1 MTRQL
6 FKNGTVI
13 DCTGERPKEKTS
25 VLVEGNK
32 IAKIGAA
39 AEVEAAAKKGG
50 QFETIDAT
58 GMTIMPGLIDC
69 HVHPSYGDI
78 LSFEELDFY
87 PGVEYRTLR
96 AAVDIR
102 KVLRAGVTSIATPGG
117 TWNINVALRDA
128 VNAGLIEGPRIAAG
142 GHYISTY
149 NSIGAPW
156 PTYLEH
162 PKSSFGVL
170 CNTRDEMIVQ
180 ARKEIKEGVDIVK
193 VAGDGDSLTA
203 DGTLLGSISYD
214 DLKAVADVT
223 HMMGKVCT
231 IHARSGRAA
240 ADAARAGFDWVIHA
254 SFLTDEHLGV
264 FEELRTPINPTLSL
278 LVNSI
283 DWASELGI
291 PERVTDAYK
300 QEVEAASRILSKAHK
315 AGIMMMAGTDSG
327 QGSVPYGEWHAREM
341 ELMMTYL
348 GMSSME
354 ALLAGTKNAAFAM
367 GMSDRIGTLE
377 EGKLADIIVVDG
389 NPLAD
394 IQVLQN
400 KALIKVVM
408 KDGKVVDTKTPL
420 PTPTKYPWEKP
431 LIAWSRLATQ
441 DFVRDSA
448 QNKPKWMRR
457 RPQAAE

>member
-1 MTRQL
+1 MARYL
-6 FKNGTVI
+6 FSNGTVI
-13 DCTGERPKEKTS
+13 DCTGDGPKERAS
-25 VLVEGNK
+25 VLVEDNK
-32 IAKIGAA
+32 IAKIGGA

-50 QFETIDAT
+50 AFETIDAS
-58 GMTIMPGLIDC
+58 GMTIMPGMVDC

-96 AAVDIR
+96 ATVDIK

-117 TWNINVALRDA
+117 TWNINVALRNA
-128 VNAGLIEGPRIAAG
+128 VNSGLIEGPRMAAG

-149 NSIGAPW
+149 NSIGSPW
-156 PTYLEH
+156 PTHLDH

-193 VAGDGDSLTA
+193 VAGDGDALTA

-214 DLKAVADVT
+214 DLKAIADVT
-223 HMMGKVCT
+223 HMMGKACT

-254 SFLTDEHLGV
+254 SFLNDEQLGV
-264 FEELRTPINPTLSL
+264 FEKLRTPINPTLSL
-278 LVNSI
+278 LANSI
-283 DWASELGI
+283 DWADELGI
-291 PERVTDAYK
+291 PSRVTDYYK
-300 QEVEAASRILSKAHK
+300 MELEAASKVLTKAHK

-367 GMSDRIGTLE
+367 GNVDVGTLKV
-377 EGKLADIIVVDG
+377 GGFADILLVDG

-400 KALIKVVM
+400 KALLKVIM
-408 KDGKVVDTKTPL
+408 KDGAIVDTKTPL
-420 PTPTKYPWEKP
+420 PKPTQYPWEKP
-431 LIAWSRLATQ
+431 LVAWSRLATQ
-441 DFVRDSA
+441 DYIRESA
-448 QNKPKWMRR
+448 KTKPKWMQK

>member
-1 MTRQL
+1 MARYL
-6 FKNGTVI
+6 FNNGTVI
-13 DCTGERPKEKTS
+13 DCTGERPKERSS
-25 VLVEGNK
+25 VLVDGDK
-32 IAKIGAA
+32 IVSIGPAA
-39 AEVEAAAKKGG
+39 DVEAAAKKDGPY
-50 QFETIDAT
+50 ETIDAS
-58 GMTIMPGLIDC
+58 GMTIMPGMVDC

-117 TWNINVALRDA
+117 TWNINVALRNA
-128 VNAGLIEGPRIAAG
+128 VNAGLIEGPRMSAG

-149 NSIGAPW
+149 NSIGSPW
-156 PTYLEH
+156 PTHLEH

-170 CNTRDEMIVQ
+170 CNTRDEMVVQ

-193 VAGDGDSLTA
+193 VAGDGDALTA

-214 DLKAVADVT
+214 DLKAIADVT
-223 HMMGKVCT
+223 HMMGKACT

-254 SFLTDEHLGV
+254 SFLDDEQLGV
-264 FEELRTPINPTLSL
+264 FEKLRTPINPTLSL
-278 LVNSI
+278 LANSI
-283 DWASELGI
+283 DWADELGI
-291 PERVTDAYK
+291 PSRVTDYYK
-300 QEVEAASRILSKAHK
+300 MELEAASKILTKAHK
-315 AGIMMMAGTDSG
+315 AGIMIMAGTDSG

-341 ELMMTYL
+341 ELLMIYL

-367 GMSDRIGTLE
+367 GNVDVGTLKV
-377 EGKLADIIVVDG
+377 GGFADILVVDG

-400 KALIKVVM
+400 KALLKVIM
-408 KDGKVVDTKTPL
+408 KDGAIVDTETPL
-420 PTPTKYPWEKP
+420 PTATKYPWEKP

-441 DFVRDSA
+441 DFIRESA
-448 QNKPKWMRR
+448 RNKPKWMQK

>member
-1 MTRQL
+1 MARTL
-6 FKNGTVI
+6 FSNGTVI
-13 DCTGERPKEKTS
+13 DCTGDRPKERSS
-25 VLVEGNK
+25 VLVEDNK
-32 IAKIGAA
+32 IVKVGPSAD
-39 AEVEAAAKKGG
+39 VEAFAKKGG
-50 QFETIDAT
+50 PYKTVDAT
-58 GMTIMPGLIDC
+58 GMTIMPGMIDC

-102 KVLRAGVTSIATPGG
+102 KVLRAGVTSIAAPGG
-117 TWNINVALRDA
+117 TWNINVALRNA

-156 PTYLEH
+156 PTHLEH
-162 PKSSFGVL
+162 PKSAFSVL
-170 CNTRDEMIVQ
+170 CNTRDEMVVQ

-193 VAGDGDSLTA
+193 VAGDGDALTA
-203 DGTLLGSISYD
+203 DGTLLGSISFD
-214 DLKAVADVT
+214 DLKAVADVV

-254 SFLTDEHLGV
+254 SFLDEEQLGV
-264 FEELRTPINPTLSL
+264 FEKLRTPINPTLSL
-278 LVNSI
+278 LANSI
-283 DWASELGI
+283 DWADELGI
-291 PERVTDAYK
+291 PARVTDYYK
-300 QEVEAASRILSKAHK
+300 MELEAAGKMLSRAYK

-341 ELMMTYL
+341 ELMMIHL
-348 GMSSME
+348 GMSNMD
-354 ALLAGTKNAAFAM
+354 AILAGTKNAAFAM
-367 GMSDRIGTLE
+367 GTDQLGTIE
-377 EGKLADIIVVDG
+377 AGKLADIIVVDG

-400 KALIKVVM
+400 RDLLKVVM
-408 KDGKVVDTKTPL
+408 KDGVIVDTTTPL
-420 PTPTKYPWEKP
+420 PNPTKYAWEKP
-431 LIAWSRLATQ
+431 LVAWSNLATQ
-441 DFVRDSA
+441 DYIRENA
-448 QNKPKWMRR
+448 RNAPKWMQKRH
-457 RPQAAE
+457 QAAE